1 MTNKKTIPLLA
12 LIQTPDETKL
22 SLCCCH
28 PAYAKVRVVQKQKLI
43 KVKLEGGKKVNDLKS
58 VAQENTG
65 VVKI

>member
-28 PAYAKVRVVQKQKLI
+28 PAYAKVI

-65 VVKI
+65 VVKIQR